1 MTIPWPYPKGQG
13 RESSDDPLALIKGSG
28 KGKASGVNPRAFL
41 KGREGHDNNQ
51 ALSKWEG
58 KGRTVTISLLI
69 LNEKTKGGQS
79 VTTLL
84 PLPNKFVYM
93 K

>member
-13 RESSDDPLALIKGSG
+13 RESSDDPLALIKVSG
-28 KGKASGVNPRAFL
+28 KGKAIGVNPRAFP
-41 KGREGHDNNQ
+41 KGREGNDNNQ

-58 KGRTVTISLLI
+58 KGRTVTISSLI

-79 VTTLL
+79 VTKL
-84 PLPNKFVYM
+84 
-93 K
+93 